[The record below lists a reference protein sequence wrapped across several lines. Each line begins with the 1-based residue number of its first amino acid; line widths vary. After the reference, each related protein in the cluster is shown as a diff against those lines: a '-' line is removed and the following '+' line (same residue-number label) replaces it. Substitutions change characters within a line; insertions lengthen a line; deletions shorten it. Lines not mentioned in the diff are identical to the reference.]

1 MKNLIVKIRDF
12 WKRDAERARPWYGGY
27 SSTPEFMSFRIP
39 PIHRIWTMVKRV
51 TITMLLLSPI
61 IVLGIWNNDFQYGDA
76 EKWSSYEEI
85 WVSTYLGY
93 HVDGA
98 YCFASVRRPETWTGY
113 GDIEMIMSTEQKETL
128 KIGGKVSFSQK
139 QVDRDF
145 AYFVL
150 SEQEVKALVAKGLK
164 VTNLN

>member
-1 MKNLIVKIRDF
+1 
-12 WKRDAERARPWYGGY
+12 
-27 SSTPEFMSFRIP
+27 
-39 PIHRIWTMVKRV
+39 
-51 TITMLLLSPI
+51 
-61 IVLGIWNNDFQYGDA
+61 
-76 EKWSSYEEI
+76 
-85 WVSTYLGY
+85 
-93 HVDGA
+93 
-98 YCFASVRRPETWTGY
+98 
-113 GDIEMIMSTEQKETL
+113 MSTEQKETL